1 MTPEE
6 REDLLAAYALGTLSG
21 PDAQAVEEL
30 VRSDREAA
38 EDLRGYHEVVDLI
51 ALSVPLRR
59 ADPALRTR
67 VMEAA
72 RRETSVPRRRINM
85 RELAGW
91 ATAIAAC
98 MLGVAWG
105 LRVEQSVTRLEQQN
119 AELTAVVESDA
130 KQIAQLVV
138 AAGAN
143 FTGEGLRR
151 QIEDTQ
157 EAQQVMLAVTT
168 DPQARNSP
176 LLPTPSGHDAH
187 GRYVWSESATA
198 GVVVAK
204 DLPPLPFGSVYQA
217 WLLQGT
223 TAVPAGTFTP
233 DDQGSAELVLRP
245 NSSIEPSTIMI
256 AVAPEGGSAGVGRPV
271 VLVGLIH

>member
-6 REDLLAAYALGTLSG
+6 REELLAAYALGTLSG
-21 PDAQAVEEL
+21 PDAQAVEDL
-30 VRSDREAA
+30 VRSDRGAA

-51 ALSVPLRR
+51 SLSVPLRR
-59 ADPALRTR
+59 ADPGLRTR

-72 RRETSVPRRRINM
+72 RRETRQRRRVNV
-85 RELAGW
+85 REFAGW
-91 ATAIAAC
+91 IAAAAAC
-98 MLGVAWG
+98 LVAVAWG
-105 LRVEQSVTRLEQQN
+105 WGVEQSVTRLEQRN

-138 AAGAN
+138 AAGAG

-157 EAQQVMLAVTT
+157 ESQQVMLAVTT

-223 TAVPAGTFTP
+223 TAVSAGTFTP
-233 DDQGSAELVLRP
+233 DEHGSAEVVLRP
-245 NSSIEPSTIMI
+245 TSTIEPSTIMV

-271 VLVGLIH
+271 VLVGMIR

>member
-21 PDAQAVEEL
+21 PDAHAVEDL
-30 VRSDREAA
+30 VRSDRGAA

-67 VMEAA
+67 VMDAA
-72 RRETSVPRRRINM
+72 RRETRQRRRFNV
-85 RELAGW
+85 REFAGW
-91 ATAIAAC
+91 ITAAAAC
-98 MLGVAWG
+98 LVALAWG
-105 LRVEQSVTRLEQQN
+105 WRVEQSVTRLEQRN

-130 KQIAQLVV
+130 KQVAQLVV
-138 AAGAN
+138 AAGAG
-143 FTGEGLRR
+143 FTGEGLKR

-157 EAQQVMLAVTT
+157 ETQQVMLAVTT

-223 TAVPAGTFTP
+223 TAVSAGTFVP
-233 DDQGSAELVLRP
+233 DENGSAEVVLRP
-245 NSSIEPSTIMI
+245 TSNIEPSTIMI

-271 VLVGLIH
+271 VLVGLIR

>member
-6 REDLLAAYALGTLSG
+6 REELLAAYALGTLSG
-21 PDAQAVEEL
+21 PDAQDVEDL
-30 VRSDREAA
+30 VRSDRGAA

-51 ALSVPLRR
+51 SLSAPLRR
-59 ADPALRTR
+59 ADPALRAR

-72 RRETSVPRRRINM
+72 RRETRQRRPVKV
-85 RELAGW
+85 REAAGW
-91 ATAIAAC
+91 IAAAAAC
-98 MLGVAWG
+98 VVAAAWG
-105 LRVEQSVTRLEQQN
+105 WGVQQSVTRLEQRN

-138 AAGAN
+138 AAGAG

-151 QIEDTQ
+151 QIEDTR
-157 EAQQVMLAVTT
+157 ESQQVMLAVTT

-217 WLLQGT
+217 WLLQGS
-223 TAVPAGTFTP
+223 TAVSAGTFTP
-233 DDQGSAELVLRP
+233 DEQGSAEVVLRP
-245 NSSIEPSTIMI
+245 ATSIEPSTIMV

-271 VLVGLIH
+271 VLVGMIR